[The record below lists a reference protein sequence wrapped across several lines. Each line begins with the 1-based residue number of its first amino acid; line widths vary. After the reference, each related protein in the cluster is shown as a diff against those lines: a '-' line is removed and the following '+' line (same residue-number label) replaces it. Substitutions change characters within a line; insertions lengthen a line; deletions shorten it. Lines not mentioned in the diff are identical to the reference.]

1 MIAAFG
7 RGSIV
12 TGVFAVI
19 ATVGWAILALGNA
32 WMWKAVWKHWHD
44 KGHTFDQAKSEFA
57 TTGLKAYFGS
67 GKRFVSISFL
77 SFVPYHYSM

>member
-12 TGVFAVI
+12 TGVFVVI
-19 ATVGWAILALGNA
+19 ASIGWAIIALGNA

-44 KGHTFDQAKSEFA
+44 KGHTFDQAKSKFA
-57 TTGLKAYFGS
+57 TTGLKAYFS
-67 GKRFVSISFL
+67 SSKSV
-77 SFVPYHYSM
+77 